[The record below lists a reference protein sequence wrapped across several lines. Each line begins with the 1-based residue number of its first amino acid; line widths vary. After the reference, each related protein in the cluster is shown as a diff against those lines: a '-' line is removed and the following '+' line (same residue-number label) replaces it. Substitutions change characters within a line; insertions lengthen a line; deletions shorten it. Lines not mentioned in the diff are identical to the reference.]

1 MKSAIN
7 YIKKI
12 YSYFDFKLGRILF
25 KNDNNFLINFIGVIK
40 LNKKIINFTQNEKS
54 IDLIKDGF
62 TKIDMFNEKDLK
74 YFSDKIKDFAKNNSD
89 KIRLDIDS
97 G

>member
-40 LNKKIINFTQNEKS
+40 LNKKIINFSQMKNH
-54 IDLIKDGF
+54 LIL
-62 TKIDMFNEKDLK
+62 LK
-74 YFSDKIKDFAKNNSD
+74 MVLQK
-89 KIRLDIDS
+89 
-97 G
+97 